1 MLWQRL
7 SPHVVRS
14 ASSWWEG
21 AGNTLGSSQSRWRIS
36 YPYVLAA
43 VLMAEAVAIFGGA
56 LAVDWIGHSLLSL
69 TSLPDQTIAV
79 SEVRLVVYI
88 LIAQS
93 KGLYRITALLDA
105 RQHRDQIILSWL
117 LAIAMQLTI
126 AYPLGLSDSSHVGLL
141 FAAGAVELAL
151 LLVVRRASARALR
164 TFTAKHLV
172 ARRRAVV
179 IGDAEELRRLS
190 ADHLNLSFGLSEVAR
205 VAFDEEAAANGQLT
219 DGGLSK
225 LEEARRLS
233 NETNADE
240 FVIAFRWRDVDL
252 IAAIDERLRSSALP
266 VRLIPDRSV
275 RKLVSSATSVC
286 EPASFSIEMPRI
298 AMSATERTI
307 KRGGDILL
315 ASSALLLLS
324 PVMLA
329 TAIAIK
335 LGSPGPVIFR
345 QMRSGFNER
354 RFVIYKFR
362 TMDVL
367 ENGAS
372 IEQARKNDTRVNRV
386 GRVLRKTSIDELPQL
401 FNVLKGD
408 MSLVGPRP
416 HALAHDAQYK
426 ALIQDYVY
434 RLHVLPGMTG
444 LAQVNGF
451 RGETAMLSD
460 MKQRV
465 DFDVLYVKNWSLWL
479 DIWILV
485 RTPIALILGR
495 AY

>member
-7 SPHVVRS
+7 SPHVVRN
-14 ASSWWEG
+14 ASSWWQG
-21 AGNTLGSSQSRWRIS
+21 AGNTLASGQSKWRIS

-43 VLMAEAVAIFGGA
+43 VLLVEAVSIVGGS
-56 LAVDWIGHSLLSL
+56 LTIDWIGRSLLSL
-69 TSLPDQTIAV
+69 TALPDQTIAV
-79 SEVRLVVYI
+79 SEVGVVVYV

-105 RQHRDQIILSWL
+105 RQYRDPIILSWL
-117 LAIAMQLTI
+117 LAIAVQLAI
-126 AYPLGLSDSSHVGLL
+126 VYPLGLSDSSHIGLL
-141 FAAGAVELAL
+141 FAAGAANLAL
-151 LLVVRRASARALR
+151 LLAVRHASARALR
-164 TFTAKHLV
+164 AFTAKHLV
-172 ARRRAVV
+172 AGRRAVV

-190 ADHLNLSFGLSEVAR
+190 ATHLHLSFGLSEVAR
-205 VAFDEEAAANGQLT
+205 VAFDVEAAAGGQLT
-219 DGGLSK
+219 DDGLSK
-225 LEEARRLS
+225 LEEARKIS

-240 FVIAFRWRDVDL
+240 FVIAFRWGDVDL

-275 RKLVSSATSVC
+275 RQLVSSTTSIC
-286 EPASFSIEMPRI
+286 EPASLSIEMPRI
-298 AMSATERTI
+298 AMSATERVM
-307 KRGGDILL
+307 KRGCDIVL

-324 PVMLA
+324 PIMLA
-329 TAIAIK
+329 TAVAIK
-335 LGSPGPVIFR
+335 LGSPGPAIFR

-354 RFVIYKFR
+354 KFIIYKFR
-362 TMDVL
+362 TMDVM

-401 FNVLKGD
+401 FNVLRGD

-479 DIWILV
+479 DIWILM

>member
-21 AGNTLGSSQSRWRIS
+21 AGNSFSSRRSRWRIS
-36 YPYVLAA
+36 YPYVLAGA
-43 VLMAEAVAIFGGA
+43 VMSEAGAIFGGA
-56 LAVDWIGHSLLSL
+56 LAVECIGQALLSL
-69 TSLPDQTIAV
+69 TPFPDRTVAL
-79 SEVRLVVYI
+79 SEVGFVVYA
-88 LIAQS
+88 LLCQS
-93 KGLYRITALLDA
+93 KGLYRMTALLDA
-105 RQHRDQIILSWL
+105 RQHRDQVILSWL
-117 LAIAMQLTI
+117 LALAMQLALI
-126 AYPLGLSDSSHVGLL
+126 YPLGLADSFNVGLL
-141 FAAGAVELAL
+141 FASGAVDLAL
-151 LLVVRRASARALR
+151 LLAIRRAFARALR
-164 TFTAKHLV
+164 TFTAKHSV
-172 ARRRAVV
+172 AGRRAVV
-179 IGDAEELRRLS
+179 IGDAEELGRLS
-190 ADHLNLSFGLSEVAR
+190 AVHLNLSFGLSEVAR
-205 VAFDEEAAANGQLT
+205 IALDEEAAANGQLT
-219 DGGLSK
+219 ERGLSK
-225 LEEARRLS
+225 LDEARRIS
-233 NETNADE
+233 AETKADE

-252 IAAIDERLRSSALP
+252 IAEIDERLRRSALP
-266 VRLIPDRSV
+266 VRLIPDRSL
-275 RKLVSSATSVC
+275 RTLVSSATSFC
-286 EPASFSIEMPRI
+286 TPASFSIEIPRV
-298 AMSATERTI
+298 AMSVTERAI
-307 KRGGDILL
+307 KRGCDIVL
-315 ASSALLLLS
+315 ASLALLLLS
-324 PVMLA
+324 PIMLA
-329 TAIAIK
+329 AAIAIK

-354 RFVIYKFR
+354 KFIIYKFR
-362 TMDVL
+362 TMNVL

-372 IEQARKNDTRVNRV
+372 IEQARKNDARVNRV

-416 HALAHDAQYK
+416 HALAHDAQYQ

-460 MKQRV
+460 MKRRV

-479 DIWILV
+479 DMWILM
-485 RTPIALILGR
+485 RTPFALILGR